1 MAFRQV
7 QASPKAEKYYK
18 NQRKRATYPTEK
30 QKQSFYRMMTRIG
43 DELQAREKII
53 LGPSKTIHLQALDI
67 CLAPGGYS
75 ATVLKYNPYAKV
87 CGLSLPIDEGGHDVL
102 LPRWQTDH
110 RVNIRF
116 TDITMLA
123 AEIGFP
129 DLPLQDHPQA
139 SQFSNDSPF
148 DSRTFDI
155 VFCDGQVLHTHVR
168 ANDSKNEAFRLT
180 SAQIIIALQKV
191 KPGGTMVML
200 LHQAYSPHTIR
211 LLESFNQFSQISLFK
226 PKVSHAHRTSFY
238 LVAKYVESKS
248 GAACQLLHH
257 MRGVWSS
264 HTVQQ
269 FGVDLPEPYTGTMQR
284 TLQELMESF
293 GEKLV
298 SLAEPLWELQIKA
311 MERMFL

>member
-1 MAFRQV
+1 
-7 QASPKAEKYYK
+7 
-18 NQRKRATYPTEK
+18 
-30 QKQSFYRMMTRIG
+30 MMTRIG
-43 DELQAREKII
+43 DELQAKESII
-53 LGPSKTIHLQALDI
+53 LGPCKTIHLQALDI

-75 ATVLKYNPYAKV
+75 ATVLKYNRYAKV

-102 LPRWQTDH
+102 LPGWQTDH
-110 RVNIRF
+110 RVKIKF

-129 DLPLQDHPQA
+129 DLPLQDHPYA
-139 SQFSNDSPF
+139 PQFSNDSPF
-148 DSRTFDI
+148 DSRTFDV

-211 LLESFNQFSQISLFK
+211 LLESFNHFSQISLFK
-226 PKVSHAHRTSFY
+226 PTVSHTQRSSFY
-238 LVAKYVESKS
+238 LVAKWVESKS
-248 GAACQLLHH
+248 EAACQLLHH

-269 FGVDLPEPYTGTMQR
+269 FGVDLPEPYTGTKQR